1 VNSLV
6 LHCEFYKQGYGRFYN
21 IYHKIKVDVYE
32 FLEKSV
38 GIMMVGKWTE
48 IGNYIVGRGLMLM
61 WPFDDKKK
69 TIEKSGRSCYF
80 SVKENTEGHEFNE
93 IVNRLKEIL
102 SSTSREIIFL
112 CVGSDRSTGD
122 SLGPIVGTMLTKTDI
137 PFPVYGTLEKP
148 VHALNIKK
156 ILKEINQTHKD
167 AFIMGID
174 ACLGDERQIGFIFL
188 KEGSLIPGMAV
199 NKKLPSV
206 GEYHMK
212 AVVNYLDLLSPA
224 QSLNNTRLFTVIKI
238 SEVMT
243 KIITE
248 AVLGEPSCCKKQ
260 VGNQQ
265 R

>member
-1 VNSLV
+1 
-6 LHCEFYKQGYGRFYN
+6 
-21 IYHKIKVDVYE
+21 
-32 FLEKSV
+32 
-38 GIMMVGKWTE
+38 
-48 IGNYIVGRGLMLM
+48 M

-69 TIEKSGRSCYF
+69 TIEKAGSSCYF
-80 SVKENTEGHEFNE
+80 SVKETTEGHEFNV
-93 IVNRLKEIL
+93 IVNRLKDVL
-102 SSTSREIIFL
+102 NSTSREIIFL

-122 SLGPIVGTMLTKTDI
+122 SLGPVVGTMLTESDV

-212 AVVNYLDLLSPA
+212 AVVNYLDLLSPT
-224 QSLNNTRLFTVIKI
+224 QSLNNTRLYTVIKI
-238 SEVMT
+238 AELMT
-243 KIITE
+243 KIIME
-248 AVLGEPSCCKKQ
+248 AVLGEPSYCRKQ
-260 VGNQQ
+260 VDKPH

>member
-1 VNSLV
+1 
-6 LHCEFYKQGYGRFYN
+6 
-21 IYHKIKVDVYE
+21 
-32 FLEKSV
+32 
-38 GIMMVGKWTE
+38 
-48 IGNYIVGRGLMLM
+48 M

-69 TIEKSGRSCYF
+69 TLEKAGRSCHF
-80 SVKENTEGHEFNE
+80 SVKETTNGNEFKE
-93 IVNRLKEIL
+93 IVNILKDVL

-122 SLGPIVGTMLTKTDI
+122 SLGPIVGTMLKETEI
-137 PFPVYGTLEKP
+137 PYQVFGTLEKP

-167 AFIMGID
+167 AFILGID

-188 KEGSLIPGMAV
+188 KEGSLIPGIAV

-238 SEVMT
+238 AEVMT

-248 AVLGEPSCCKKQ
+248 AVLGESSSCRKKQ
-260 VGNQQ
+260 VENPQ